1 MQAHEQYSSNATPT
15 AHSINRTADI
25 LDIAQPYRRL
35 LSLKRHGS
43 DTPTT
48 LLSKAHAVRAFL
60 TPTLHKRSLY
70 GVGSTHTQGKMMTKK
85 LTPAA
90 IALLEAARSGVPG
103 AMRASIAEIV
113 KDAPQIPGIVALEK
127 EYGAG
132 NIPLTAVHASN
143 LLSLEDKK
151 FLFQIAGFEYDG
163 TMPEKKL
170 QTKEIPQ
177 SVITGMSASAF
188 FKRIWKRT
196 DATQAA
202 ECHSRDSHTTM
213 R

>member
-1 MQAHEQYSSNATPT
+1 
-15 AHSINRTADI
+15 
-25 LDIAQPYRRL
+25 
-35 LSLKRHGS
+35 
-43 DTPTT
+43 
-48 LLSKAHAVRAFL
+48 
-60 TPTLHKRSLY
+60 
-70 GVGSTHTQGKMMTKK
+70 MTKK

-188 FKRIWKRT
+188 FKLTMALEIAMEHGGFEAVVAVCKDMT
-196 DATQAA
+196 DGAA
-202 ECHSRDSHTTM
+202 ETDRPVGIWADAEWRGLDLVESMFPGSTINRKAK
-213 R
+213 